1 MRQGQ
6 RAARNDETRT
16 RSQMA
21 EQTGTGAEIVTA
33 GLIVIG
39 DEVLSGRTKDKNIGY
54 VAGKLTETGIQLKE
68 VRIVADDQGAIVE
81 AVNALRQ
88 RYDYVFTTGG
98 IGPTHDDITADAIGA
113 AFARPV
119 EMDPRA
125 LDIMRRHFRESQL
138 TPARLRMT
146 RMPAGA
152 ALIDNP
158 VSVAPGFSV
167 ENVYVMAGVPQ
178 IMQGMLDQVLPNLR
192 AGRKIL
198 SRTLR
203 VSAKEGDIADVLAG
217 LAEIGLSPEPAQKRL
232 AALEKVK
239 RNNGYFDLPDLP
251 AAQGTLHHAD
261 VVRGL
266 QSFLGENDMLALD
279 AGANRI
285 WATFGL
291 RMPYGGRLLVAG
303 GTGAMGW
310 GGPAAATAKM
320 VFPGRRVT
328 CLAGDGGFMM
338 TNQIIPTCVQR
349 NLDVVFVVSN
359 NDGLGM
365 VRDNL
370 GEKPIA
376 VDFGSVDFAA
386 VAEGMGG
393 RGLRVYNRDEMRD
406 ALEEAHRMGG
416 PVVIDV
422 KVDPDAS
429 HHPAVDNGPL

>member
-81 AVNALRQ
+81 AVNTLRQ

-119 EMDPRA
+119 EMDPGA

-203 VSAKEGDIADVLAG
+203 VSAKEGDIADVLG
-217 LAEIGLSPEPAQKRL
+217 EAQ
-232 AALEKVK
+232 AV
-239 RNNGYFDLPDLP
+239 F
-251 AAQGTLHHAD
+251 AD
-261 VVRGL
+261 VAIGSYPFHV
-266 QSFLGENDMLALD
+266 D
-279 AGANRI
+279 NR
-285 WATFGL
+285 FG
-291 RMPYGGRLLVAG
+291 V
-303 GTGAMGW
+303 
-310 GGPAAATAKM
+310 
-320 VFPGRRVT
+320 
-328 CLAGDGGFMM
+328 
-338 TNQIIPTCVQR
+338 N
-349 NLDVVFVVSN
+349 VVFRGTSTQR
-359 NDGLGM
+359 LETA
-365 VRDNL
+365 
-370 GEKPIA
+370 GEWVQDHLNARGI
-376 VDFGSVDFAA
+376 GSDVPREDDPP
-386 VAEGMGG
+386 EG
-393 RGLRVYNRDEMRD
+393 
-406 ALEEAHRMGG
+406 
-416 PVVIDV
+416 
-422 KVDPDAS
+422 
-429 HHPAVDNGPL
+429 